1 MNQDKNGSSSRH
13 GLNMA
18 KDQEQGRQDIAFKG
32 DDSLEVSESL
42 LSMKNELMK
51 MADELVK
58 REIRLAVQVAETM
71 IASSDNAFDVSIDR
85 MIKDAQKEVYSLAK
99 KQSNDRRDVSGEEGI
114 TGHDVGGG
122 DIH

>member
-1 MNQDKNGSSSRH
+1 MN
-13 GLNMA
+13 
-18 KDQEQGRQDIAFKG
+18 KDQEQGRQDVASKIN
-32 DDSLEVSESL
+32 DSSEVSESL
-42 LSMKNELMK
+42 LSMKNELIK

-71 IASSDNAFDVSIDR
+71 VASSDNAFDVAINR

-99 KQSNDRRDVSGEEGI
+99 KQRNDRRDGSGEEGM
-114 TGHDVGGG
+114 TGHDVGEG